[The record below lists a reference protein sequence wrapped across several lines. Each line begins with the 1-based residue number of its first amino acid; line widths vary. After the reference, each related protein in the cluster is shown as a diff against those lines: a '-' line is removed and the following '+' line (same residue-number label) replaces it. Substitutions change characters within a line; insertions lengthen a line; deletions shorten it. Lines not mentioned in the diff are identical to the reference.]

1 MLVEKEVL
9 PNIIEERQKRKEVKQ
24 EYNNDFENKI
34 FLALTGVAQ
43 LAGHCPMS

>member
-9 PNIIEERQKRKEVKQ
+9 PNIIEERQKRKEGKQ

-34 FLALTGVAQ
+34 LLALTGVAQ